1 VNLINSKEAI
11 RIRKDIYEKQIE
23 VPNLIDKASGIY
35 ILNYHI
41 KSFIFTTDVVA
52 IRNNNADAIMAV
64 YPFTP
69 QPILSRALSS
79 VANKPLFVG
88 VGGGTTRGE
97 RVVKLALNAE
107 FIGVLGV
114 VLNSPIDKQT
124 LNDVAKAVEI
134 PVIASVVSVD
144 QVAEKLNCGADV
156 LNVCAGVNTVEQVGK
171 IRNRFPEIPIIA
183 TGGPTNKTIKKTIK
197 AGANSIIYTPPTISS
212 LMRDLMDKYRR

>member
-1 VNLINSKEAI
+1 MNPKKAI
-11 RIRKDIYEKQIE
+11 RIKKDIYKKQIE
-23 VPNLIDKASGIY
+23 VPDLLKKASGIY

-41 KSFIFTTDVVA
+41 KSFIFTTDVVV

-88 VGGGTTRGE
+88 VGGGTTKGE

-114 VLNSPIDKQT
+114 VLNAPIDQKT
-124 LNDVAKAVEI
+124 LNSVTNSIEI
-134 PVIASVVSVD
+134 PVIASVVS
-144 QVAEKLNCGADV
+144 AEQAQEKINCGVDI
-156 LNVCAGVNTVEQVGK
+156 LNVCAGVNTVEQVK
-171 IRNRFPEIPIIA
+171 NIRSKFPEIPIIA
-183 TGGPTNKTIKKTIK
+183 TGGPTKETIEETIK
-197 AGANSIIYTPPTISS
+197 AGANSIIYTPPTITS
-212 LMRDLMDKYRR
+212 LMRNLMDKYRR

>member
-1 VNLINSKEAI
+1 MNSKEAI
-11 RIRKDIYEKQIE
+11 RIKKDIYKKQIE
-23 VPNLIDKASGIY
+23 VPSEIDKASGIY

-79 VANKPLFVG
+79 VSNKPLFVG

-114 VLNSPIDKQT
+114 VLNSPIDKKT
-124 LNDVAKAVEI
+124 LKAVAESVEI
-134 PVIASVVSVD
+134 PVIASVVSVK
-144 QVAEKLNCGADV
+144 QAAEKLSCGADI
-156 LNVCAGVNTVEQVGK
+156 LNVCAGVDTIKQVKK
-171 IRNRFPEIPIIA
+171 IRNRFSGIPIIA
-183 TGGPTNKTIKKTIK
+183 TGGPSKKTIK
-197 AGANSIIYTPPTISS
+197 QTIEAGANSIIYTPPTITS
-212 LMRDLMDKYRR
+212 LMRNLMDKYRK

>member
-1 VNLINSKEAI
+1 MNPKKAI
-11 RIRKDIYEKQIE
+11 RIKKDIYKKQIE
-23 VPNLIDKASGIY
+23 VPDLLKKASGIY

-41 KSFIFTTDVVA
+41 KSFIFTTDVVV

-88 VGGGTTRGE
+88 VGGGTTKGE

-114 VLNSPIDKQT
+114 VLNAPIDQKT
-124 LNDVAKAVEI
+124 LNSVTNSIEI
-134 PVIASVVSVD
+134 PVIASVVSAK
-144 QVAEKLNCGADV
+144 QAQEKINCGVDI
-156 LNVCAGVNTVEQVGK
+156 LNVCAGVNTVEQVK
-171 IRNRFPEIPIIA
+171 NIRSKFPEIPIIA
-183 TGGPTNKTIKKTIK
+183 TGGPTKETIEETIK
-197 AGANSIIYTPPTISS
+197 AGANSIIYTPPTITS
-212 LMRDLMDKYRR
+212 LMRNLMDKYRR